1 MERVPPKK
9 RRNETVPHRERDRSI
24 VLDERA
30 QVQPG
35 NRETAQRAGTPA
47 KRSDRRPARR

>member
-1 MERVPPKK
+1 MKRVPLKQGRKAP
-9 RRNETVPHRERDRSI
+9 RSNGQRDRSI

-35 NRETAQRAGTPA
+35 NRETAQRAGLPP
-47 KRSDRRPARR
+47 KRLGRRPTR